1 MGHSVRQSVIQ
12 LVSRSASQPVSQS
25 RGEAGGKVRGQSLSQ
40 STIPSVES
48 IGFSI
53 LLSVSSL
60 FFVIVS
66 TLEIFLA
73 NYNDYLPF

>member
-12 LVSRSASQPVSQS
+12 LVSRSASQPVCQS
-25 RGEAGGKVRGQSLSQ
+25 RGEAEWKVRGQSLSQ
-40 STIPSVES
+40 SAIPSVES

-53 LLSVSSL
+53 LLSVNSL
-60 FFVIVS
+60 FFVIVT

>member
-12 LVSRSASQPVSQS
+12 LVSQS
-25 RGEAGGKVRGQSLSQ
+25 VAGRGGEGWG
-40 STIPSVES
+40 SVTQLVGYSSSNVVS
-48 IGFSI
+48 IGLPI
-53 LLSVSSL
+53 LLSVNTL

-73 NYNDYLPF
+73 NYNDYRPF